1 MRNFVGSLIGIIV
14 GSFSLVTLAGLLPT
28 QPPYPDPFNLFWF
41 LLNGSWVFQ
50 STLQELFNQSL
61 VGSLVISWLIVG
73 IVIAPFSR
81 KGWNV
86 LRSTLWVGV
95 FLTIFALMFQILENP
110 SFWDV
115 NLNPTRNYDLL
126 FQFITSIVVS
136 LFALP
141 SAIPITISIERA
153 QQTGEPPL
161 PDKIETACE
170 CGAVFKSNPLIC
182 SECGRILRVSE
193 N

>member
-1 MRNFVGSLIGIIV
+1 MRNFIGGLAGIVVGSY
-14 GSFSLVTLAGLLPT
+14 SLVILAGLPT
-28 QPPYPDPFNLFWF
+28 SQPAYPGPFDMFWF

-50 STLQELFNQSL
+50 STIQELLNQSL
-61 VGSLVISWLIVG
+61 VGALVISWLIIGV
-73 IVIAPFSR
+73 VIAPFSR
-81 KGWNV
+81 KGWNL
-86 LRSTLWVGV
+86 LRSALWVGI
-95 FLTIFALMFQILENP
+95 FLTVLALVFQLVEDP
-110 SFWDV
+110 AFWDI

-126 FQFITSIVVS
+126 FQFGTSIVVS

-153 QQTGEPPL
+153 RRKGESPIPE
-161 PDKIETACE
+161 KIETICE

-182 SECGRILRVSE
+182 SECGRTLRHSE

>member
-1 MRNFVGSLIGIIV
+1 MRNFLGGLIGIII
-14 GSFSLVTLAGLLPT
+14 GSFSLVTLAGLNSS
-28 QPPYPDPFNLFWF
+28 QPPLPDPFKALWF

-61 VGSLVISWLIVG
+61 VTSLLLSWLIIG
-73 IVIAPFSR
+73 IVISPFSR
-81 KGWNV
+81 KGWNL
-86 LRSTLWVGV
+86 LRSVLWVGV
-95 FLTIFALMFQILENP
+95 LLTIFALMFQILENP

-126 FQFITSIVVS
+126 FQLVTSIVVC

-141 SAIPITISIERA
+141 SAIPITIAIEKV
-153 QQTGEPPL
+153 QQTKDPPI
-161 PDKIETACE
+161 PDKIETKCE
-170 CGAVFKSNPLIC
+170 CGAVYKSIPLIC
-182 SECGRILRVSE
+182 SECGRTLRTLE

>member
-1 MRNFVGSLIGIIV
+1 MRNFLGGLIGIII
-14 GSFSLVTLAGLLPT
+14 GSFSLVTLAGLNSS
-28 QPPYPDPFNLFWF
+28 QPPIPDPFNTLWF

-50 STLQELFNQSL
+50 STLQELFNQTLVTSL
-61 VGSLVISWLIVG
+61 LLSWLIIG
-73 IVIAPFSR
+73 IVISPFSR
-81 KGWNV
+81 KGWNL

-95 FLTIFALMFQILENP
+95 FLAIFALMFQIFENP

-126 FQFITSIVVS
+126 FQFITSIIVS

-141 SAIPITISIERA
+141 SAIPITLVIEKA
-153 QQTGEPPL
+153 QQTKDPPI
-161 PDKIETACE
+161 PNKIETICD
-170 CGAVFKSNPLIC
+170 CGAVYKSKPLIC
-182 SECGRILRVSE
+182 SECGRILRTPE